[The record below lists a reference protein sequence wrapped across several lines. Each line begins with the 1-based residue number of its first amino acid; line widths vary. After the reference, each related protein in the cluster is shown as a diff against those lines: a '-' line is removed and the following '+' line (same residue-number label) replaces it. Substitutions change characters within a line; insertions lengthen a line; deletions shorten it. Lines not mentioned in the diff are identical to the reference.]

1 MRKLNFLWAVILFIF
16 GAALANAQ
24 GGNAVVTVTR
34 TILSP
39 EEIVHTVLYGSTR
52 QIEEITAQLTTTA
65 TRIQMNMAQATRSLP
80 AEVSNVVPNGL
91 NVPAVT
97 IPPVNDPIPPAPIT
111 PKQVLFIK
119 SVFRALPKG
128 QEDAHAHSGFVFKTT
143 YQGKEEIFGVI
154 AQHAVPIKNGHGK
167 LGETFTA
174 RVLKDGKETDIPAE
188 IVQMSAPTLPDI
200 ALVKFRPE
208 DEALLTPLTLSPQDP
223 RPGAHLQLVG
233 FATEQ
238 LTFMSNIPLLENSL
252 ISLRFPMVG
261 DPDILPGLCGSP
273 LLNSAGEVVGTVT
286 GAVRRKIAPTFH
298 TGYATRNLY
307 LQTLVAAYHGDT
319 ANATFPFILDGKKI
333 VDLRPEEFISHV
345 TLKDEKGKTVFSKSI
360 EKKFPYSAIA
370 EHLPNAQYLELYI
383 EKVWWSGSALI
394 EESNLSDARYVAYDL
409 REEEVITD
417 RPHRT
422 Y

>member
-154 AQHAVPIKNGHGK
+154 AQHAMPLWNGHGK
-167 LGETFTA
+167 VGKSFTA
-174 RVLKDGKETDIPAE
+174 RILKDGIETDIPAE
-188 IVQMSAPTLPDI
+188 IVQLSAPTLPDI

-208 DEALLTPLTLSPQDP
+208 DEAFLTPLTLAAQEP
-223 RPGAHLQLVG
+223 RKGELLQLVG

-238 LTFMSNIPLLENSL
+238 LTLMSHIPLLENTL

-261 DPDILPGLCGSP
+261 DPDVLPGLCGSP
-273 LLNSAGEVVGTVT
+273 LLNAAGEVVGTVT
-286 GAVRRKIAPTFH
+286 GAVRRENTPTFH
-298 TGYATRNLY
+298 TGYAARNLY

-319 ANATFPFILDGKKI
+319 ANATFPLILDGKKI
-333 VDLRPEEFISHV
+333 VDLRPEEFVSLV
-345 TLKDEKGKTVFSKSI
+345 RLKDENGKTIFSKSI
-360 EKKFPYSAIA
+360 KNKFPYSTIV

-383 EKVWWSGSALI
+383 EKVWWSGSGLV
-394 EESNLSDARYVAYDL
+394 EGGNLLEARYVAYDL
-409 REEEVITD
+409 LEEKIITD
-417 RPHRT
+417 KAP
-422 Y
+422 